1 MIVSI
6 VPLLIIIIIIIVMT
20 EITSKNDK
28 TALRASPKDV
38 FIHLLMI
45 GTLYV
50 GVFAFCSLWYDYI
63 NLLFPDKLNF
73 YYREILDGVLVA
85 TSILIVIFPVYI
97 FTSWLLEKDI
107 ALVPEKRELRVRKW
121 LVYLTLF
128 IAAIAIIVEVVRLI
142 YNFQMGE
149 LTMNFSLKILVTLL
163 VAAAAFGYH
172 LWDVKRPIG
181 SVSIWP
187 KNIAIAALVVV
198 FGSVA
203 YSYALVGTPS
213 EQRAIRFDDQRVSDL
228 RNIQSQIISHWQQ
241 KEKLPATLA
250 EMTDSISGFVPP
262 TDPDTQAPY
271 EYTVKGPLS
280 FELCATFGAKSID
293 DNGINR
299 AGVYEPMMYYDK
311 SAMTDNWSHE
321 PGRTCFE
328 RTIDPEIYKINKP
341 IDVNVISA
349 EKAAAMRGGQ

>member
-1 MIVSI
+1 
-6 VPLLIIIIIIIVMT
+6 MT
-20 EITSKNDK
+20 ETTSKN
-28 TALRASPKDV
+28 AVAAVHASPKDV

-50 GVFAFCSLWYDYI
+50 GVFSFCSLWYDYI

-73 YYREILDGVLVA
+73 YYRSILDGVLTS

-149 LTMNFSLKILVTLL
+149 LTMNFSLKIVVTLL

-181 SVSIWP
+181 SVSMWP
-187 KNIAIAALVVV
+187 KNIAIAALIVV
-198 FGSVA
+198 FGSVG
-203 YSYALVGTPS
+203 YSYVLVGTPS
-213 EQRAIRFDDQRVSDL
+213 HQRAVRFDDQRISDL
-228 RNIQSQIISHWQQ
+228 QNVQGQIIAHWQQ

-250 EMTDSISGFVPP
+250 EMNDSISGFVPP
-262 TDPDTQAPY
+262 TDPDTGAPY
-271 EYTVKGPLS
+271 EYSVKSPLS
-280 FELCATFGAKSID
+280 FELCATFGAKSIND
-293 DNGINR
+293 FGVNR
-299 AGVYEPMMYYDK
+299 DVYEPMAYYDK
-311 SAMTDNWSHE
+311 ATAKDNWSHE
-321 PGRTCFE
+321 AGRTCFE
-328 RTIDPEIYKINKP
+328 RTIDPEFYKINKP
-341 IDVNVISA
+341 IDVNVLNAKEA
-349 EKAAAMRGGQ
+349 EAKYLNQ